1 MRMNV
6 RIVRAVR
13 VVLSFESFSVV
24 RIDLA
29 KNGSNDSN
37 DYYAVTAT
45 RSMEKTS
52 ITSPVFTS
60 L

>member
-6 RIVRAVR
+6 WIVRAFRIVR
-13 VVLSFESFSVV
+13 VV

-29 KNGSNDSN
+29 KNGSNDPNDPNDSN
-37 DYYAVTAT
+37 EYYAVTAT

-52 ITSPVFTS
+52 ITSPAFTS